1 MNKQVIAAALVLGSA
16 AAPAL
21 AVELEANAGIVSE
34 YVFRGIPSSD
44 GEAAAQGG
52 LDATWDSG
60 LYLGTWGSSVA
71 FEDDDP
77 TAVPPVATAG
87 TSDGVEIDFYG
98 GWGNEIGDFAYSVG
112 ATLYTYTD
120 DADDDYF
127 EYNFGAAWKWFSAS
141 YAVGEY
147 DNFDEPTLDYDFWSI
162 TGEYEGLFVTFGS
175 FGDDFD
181 GDYIEVGYGAT
192 VGEDLF
198 DYSISYIDSDD
209 ELLIGSSSNGRL
221 IFGIT
226 KSFAIGE

>member
-1 MNKQVIAAALVLGSA
+1 MNKQIIAAALAIGSVS
-16 AAPAL
+16 APAL

-44 GEAAAQGG
+44 GKAAAQGG
-52 LDATWDSG
+52 LDAAWDTGFS
-60 LYLGTWGSSVA
+60 LGTWASSVD
-71 FEDDDP
+71 FDGD
-77 TAVPPVATAG
+77 
-87 TSDGVEIDFYG
+87 DGVEIDYYG
-98 GWGNEIGDFAYSVG
+98 GWGNEIGDFSYSVG

-127 EYNFGAAWKWFSAS
+127 EYNFGAAWKWFSVA

-147 DNFDEPTLDYDFWSI
+147 DNFDSPTADYDFWSI
-162 TGEYEGLFVTFGS
+162 TGEYEGLYATFGS

-209 ELLIGSSSNGRL
+209 ELLIGSTANGRL
-221 IFGIT
+221 VFGIT
-226 KSFAIGE
+226 KSFAVAD